1 MTTRKRRRSKVDPF
15 VDQLGKVPDT
25 EIAKLAGVT
34 PENVRAYRK
43 RRGIP
48 ARWRGEGQGHD
59 KPVRAPT
66 RAKKAKGGKHRKTKL
81 EPYLDQLGV
90 LPDTEVAE
98 LAGVTVGNV
107 RAYRYRHG
115 IPSARQAAKDEDGQP
130 DRPSAATPAP
140 MSAPPAA
147 PAPAEPEKPEVP
159 LEPTPPATD
168 RAEAQA
174 PAAESKEPSTQ
185 ARAFR
190 IKVEG
195 VGGTVAYVVIA
206 EDIAAAASKALRTLE
221 QRRVE
226 GEVLSVEFL
235 AMALKG

>member
-1 MTTRKRRRSKVDPF
+1 MTTRKHRRSKVDPF
-15 VDQLGKVPDT
+15 IDQLGEVPDT
-25 EIAKLAGVT
+25 ELAKLAGVT

-48 ARWRGEGQGHD
+48 ARWRGEGQGD
-59 KPVRAPT
+59 AKPVRAPT
-66 RAKKAKGGKHRKTKL
+66 RAKKAKGGKRRKTKL

-90 LPDTEVAE
+90 LPDSEVAE

-130 DRPSAATPAP
+130 GRPAAPAP
-140 MSAPPAA
+140 APASA
-147 PAPAEPEKPEVP
+147 PAPAEPEKPEVA
-159 LEPTPPATD
+159 LEPKPPTTD
-168 RAEAQA
+168 RAEPQA
-174 PAAESKEPSTQ
+174 PAAESKESSSQTK
-185 ARAFR
+185 AFR